1 MDGVTKT
8 RAGWLRGREVVEVTY
23 DPATLPFEELL
34 GQGLRAGVVNQVF
47 TRTDAQQAHAKLR
60 VAGSAV
66 RTDEAIRLDEQ
77 PKYHLSGTLWRHLPL
92 TDLQSARLN
101 AMVWKQAPAAECE
114 ALLTP
119 AQLALWKRIQA
130 HPKAGWPMA
139 IDVDYEDALA
149 AAQAVAVPPA
159 RK

>member
-1 MDGVTKT
+1 VTKT
-8 RAGWLRGREVVEVTY
+8 RAGWLQGREVVEVAY
-23 DPATLPFEELL
+23 DPAQLPFPELL
-34 GQGLRAGVVNQVF
+34 SLGLRAGVVNQVF

-66 RTDEAIRLDEQ
+66 RTNEAIRLDEQ

-92 TDLQSARLN
+92 TEVQSARLN

-119 AQLALWKRIQA
+119 EQRALWTRIQA
-130 HPKAGWPMA
+130 HPKAGWPKA
-139 IDVDYEDALA
+139 IDVDYAQALA
-149 AAQAVAVPPA
+149 AAEQVVATLGGGH
-159 RK
+159 